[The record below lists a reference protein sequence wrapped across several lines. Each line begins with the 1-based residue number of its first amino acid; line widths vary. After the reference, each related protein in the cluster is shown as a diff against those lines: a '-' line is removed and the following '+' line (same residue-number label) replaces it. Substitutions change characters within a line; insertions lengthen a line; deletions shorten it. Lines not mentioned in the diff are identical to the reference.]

1 MTPEI
6 VPVRTKQ
13 QREVFIRVPFD
24 LYADDPSW
32 VPPLLFD
39 RRDQISPKHPFF
51 RHADMQAFVAYDN
64 GKAVGGFMLRVLK
77 EKFPEEWEAGKYGE
91 RIQFKE

>member
-1 MTPEI
+1 LTPEI

-51 RHADMQAFVAYDN
+51 RHADMQAFVSPTPTRSAL
-64 GKAVGGFMLRVLK
+64 GAMESKRPTK
-77 EKFPEEWEAGKYGE
+77 
-91 RIQFKE
+91 